1 MQTLTQ
7 ENTAV
12 LGIHA
17 QAHESH
23 CFSLAFNNSFSYS
36 VSSLTIIDC
45 QKLTVQQAN
54 DLANCLPF
62 LACGEESA
70 VHAFSSS
77 LLKHVT
83 PEEQLE
89 MNAIAEDELRHAMWL
104 ASLKNA
110 LPEPSLTLSHDAMT
124 RFFKRLLTKKP
135 ALHFAR
141 VAALDYSVC
150 KILAPLIRENAAL
163 QFVPQVRE
171 GLIAIV
177 KDEARHVQIAK
188 NMAIKLGMSE
198 AELEQVYS
206 QIHQELMQLLR
217 PIASCL
223 RRLSEA
229 PMELAE

>member
-1 MQTLTQ
+1 MQTILQ
-7 ENTAV
+7 EKTGFLNSKDK
-12 LGIHA
+12 IHS
-17 QAHESH
+17 SH
-23 CFSLAFNNSFSYS
+23 CFTLGLDHSLQYS
-36 VSSLTIIDC
+36 DNHLIKIDC
-45 QKLTVQQAN
+45 QSLTTQQTN

-83 PEEQLE
+83 IEEQVE

-104 ASLKNA
+104 TSLKNA
-110 LPEPSLTLSHDAMT
+110 LPEPSLTLPQDAMT

-150 KILAPLIRENAAL
+150 KILVPLIRENAGL
-163 QFVPQVRE
+163 QLAPQVKE
-171 GLIAIV
+171 GLISIM

-188 NMAIKLGMSE
+188 NMAIKLGMNA
-198 AELEQVYS
+198 AELEHVNA
-206 QIHQELMQLLR
+206 QIHQELMQLLK
-217 PIASCL
+217 PITPCL
-223 RRLSEA
+223 KR
-229 PMELAE
+229 LAEHQTVMA